1 MKIWQ
6 KNYDIDKTIE
16 EFTVGNDQLLDLR
29 LAWFDVVG
37 SMAHVKMLHN
47 IKLLSGDELE
57 TLLRE
62 LKSIL
67 SEIEKGNFK
76 IDDSIEDVH
85 SQIEFLLTK
94 SVGNAGKKIHSGR
107 SRNDQVLLDL
117 KLFMRSEIE
126 EIVGLTQN
134 LFNRLI
140 NLSDIY
146 KDLLMPGYTHFQ
158 VAMPSS
164 FGLWFSAFAE
174 SLIDDMALMQSAFN
188 IINQNPLGSAA
199 GYGTSFPL
207 KRQMTTDLLGF
218 DSMNY
223 NVIYA
228 QMGKR

>member
-126 EIVGLTQN
+126 EIVGLTK
-134 LFNRLI
+134 LI
-140 NLSDIY
+140 
-146 KDLLMPGYTHFQ
+146 
-158 VAMPSS
+158 
-164 FGLWFSAFAE
+164 
-174 SLIDDMALMQSAFN
+174 
-188 IINQNPLGSAA
+188 
-199 GYGTSFPL
+199 
-207 KRQMTTDLLGF
+207 
-218 DSMNY
+218 
-223 NVIYA
+223 
-228 QMGKR
+228 